1 MNKTRAIIASYVG
14 VLVFAS
20 PAFLGAWTTVF
31 WPGIIYVGLAVFGT
45 TVNHLLTPPDSNLTA
60 RRASEAG
67 AGEAWDKRLLGL
79 YFLLN
84 LLVCLVG
91 GLDAGRFGWSGPV
104 PAAASAV
111 GVVMVVTGQILFA
124 FAKRQNQFF
133 SSTVRIQTE
142 HGHRVCDT
150 GLYAIVRHPGYLGML
165 VSLVAFPLVLNSYW
179 AYLPT
184 VMAVAALLVRTI
196 WEDRFLVAGLAG
208 YAEYAAR
215 TRWRLVPG
223 IL

>member
-1 MNKTRAIIASYVG
+1 VNKSKAIIASYVG

-20 PAFLGAWTTVF
+20 PLFLGAWKIVF
-31 WPGIIYVGLAVFGT
+31 WPGILYVGLAIFGT
-45 TVNHLLTPPDSNLTA
+45 TINHLLTPPDSDLTA

-84 LLVCLVG
+84 LIVCLVG

-104 PAAASAV
+104 PPAATIIGAAI
-111 GVVMVVTGQILFA
+111 VVAGQVVFA
-124 FAKRQNQFF
+124 LAKRQNQFF
-133 SSTVRIQTE
+133 SSTVRIQME

-150 GLYAIVRHPGYLGML
+150 GLYAVVRHPGYLGML
-165 VSLVAFPLVLNSYW
+165 VSLLAFPFVLSSYW
-179 AYLPT
+179 AAVPT
-184 VMAVAALLVRTI
+184 VAAAAVLLVRTTL
-196 WEDRFLVAGLAG
+196 EDRFLVAGLAG
-208 YAEYAAR
+208 YGAYAAR

-223 IL
+223 LF